1 MPLSQGKHIIKEI
14 EGVRCSLVEENLSKS
29 RAGFLKKLL
38 AHNGFDVKVEQSDEE
53 GKSFTMGVTDILF
66 NPVIYV
72 YELRLKTPDDKIVT
86 PAYWMQLSPDG
97 IKKGEDDYYW
107 KLKKE

>member
-1 MPLSQGKHIIKEI
+1 MPLTQGKHIIKEI

-29 RAGFLKKLL
+29 RAEFLKELL
-38 AHNGFDVKVEQSDEE
+38 DHNGFDVKVEQSDEE
-53 GKSFTMGVTDILF
+53 GNSFVMGVTDILF

-86 PAYWMQLSPDG
+86 PAY
-97 IKKGEDDYYW
+97 
-107 KLKKE
+107 